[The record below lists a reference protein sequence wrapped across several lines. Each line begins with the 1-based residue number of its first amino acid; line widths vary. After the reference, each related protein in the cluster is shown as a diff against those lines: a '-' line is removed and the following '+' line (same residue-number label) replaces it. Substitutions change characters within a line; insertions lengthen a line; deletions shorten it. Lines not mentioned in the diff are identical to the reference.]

1 MIASGKAPPRT
12 IRTYSWG
19 RLTIVEVAQ
28 VARIEEKVGSEK
40 FSKATLAWSEGQWGV
55 EVQAPSP
62 VCLPSQVVS

>member
-1 MIASGKAPPRT
+1 MASGKAPPCTT
-12 IRTYSWG
+12 IRTYSRG

-40 FSKATLAWSEGQWGV
+40 LSKATLAWSEGQRGV
-55 EVQAPSP
+55 EVQAPGP